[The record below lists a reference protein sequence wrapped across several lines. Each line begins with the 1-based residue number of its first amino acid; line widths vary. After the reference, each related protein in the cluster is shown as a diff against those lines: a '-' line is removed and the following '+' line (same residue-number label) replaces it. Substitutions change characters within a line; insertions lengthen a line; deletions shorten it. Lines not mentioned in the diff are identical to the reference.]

1 MIPTIDASPADDPF
15 HTAIPTPNTIM
26 SSETKLCLVGRLFS
40 MNTEPMAATTG
51 MPALP

>member
-1 MIPTIDASPADDPF
+1 MIPTIDSSPADDPF
-15 HTAIPTPNTIM
+15 HTANPTPHTIM
-26 SSETKLCLVGRLFS
+26 SSEKKLCLVGRLFS